1 MTRRTLAYGSYVRN
15 DLTGFGADDAS
26 SLSLADQMML
36 QLLSTAQIPSQT
48 VTEWAQQSGD
58 VSWQEITALSN
69 YQLFPIT
76 DQELVAVANATT
88 MVPTT
93 LAVVAPFLSFAS
105 ALQTAFEGT
114 PYAYSLTEAVYAQAD
129 AAATPRIYFLYWI
142 NLRPQSDPKRG
153 NTSLNFAATSIG
165 GVLSYVHEIP
175 LSNTDRPSPKLSFQ
189 AALAQQSGQMPKAP
203 APVVVTGPPP
213 TTPTIQVAIPAR
225 APGQQATPSPA
236 ATSANAAASSKSL
249 MLVAAGAAAVFVGYQ
264 YFKSKR
270 G

>member
-1 MTRRTLAYGSYVRN
+1 MTRRTLAYGSYIRN

-26 SLSLADQMML
+26 SLSLADQVML
-36 QLLSTAQIPSQT
+36 QLLATSKIPSQT

-58 VSWQEITALSN
+58 VSWQEITALNN
-69 YQLFPIT
+69 YQLYPIT
-76 DQELVAVANATT
+76 DQTIVAVATAST

-105 ALQTAFEGT
+105 ALTTAFEGT
-114 PYAYSLTEAVYAQAD
+114 PYAYSLTEAIYAQAD
-129 AAATPRIYFLYWI
+129 PAETPRIYFLYWLS
-142 NLRPQSDPKRG
+142 LRPQADPKRG

-175 LSNTDRPSPKLSFQ
+175 LSNTDRPSPKVSFQ

-203 APVVVTGPPP
+203 APVIVTGPVPTQPVIQTTIPP
-213 TTPTIQVAIPAR
+213 L
-225 APGQQATPSPA
+225 APGQQQTPSPVQ
-236 ATSANAAASSKSL
+236 ANAAGSSKTV
-249 MLVAAGAAAVFVGYQ
+249 MLVAAGAAAVYVGYQ
-264 YFKSKR
+264 IFKSKR